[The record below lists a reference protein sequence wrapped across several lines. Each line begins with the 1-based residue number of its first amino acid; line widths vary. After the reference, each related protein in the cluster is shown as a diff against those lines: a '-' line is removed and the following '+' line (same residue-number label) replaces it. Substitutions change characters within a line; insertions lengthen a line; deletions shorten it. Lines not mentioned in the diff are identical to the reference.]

1 MDFFTRR
8 PRRLRTVVG
17 GTAIGTLV
25 LGALVVPAL
34 GSSASA
40 ARHRQPELGTRGVE
54 IIQQD
59 GYRFRDLDRN
69 GRATPYED
77 WRLSPER
84 RAADLVSRLS
94 LEQKAGLLVH
104 GTLATSGTAYNA
116 ATNTGFIADRHIT
129 TFITRLATEPAAL
142 AEQNN
147 SVQAIAEAQPL
158 GIPVVIS
165 TDPRNGFTTAAGQ
178 TVPRVGNTAFPDPIG
193 MAAAGDPRLTRT
205 YGDVVRREY
214 RAVGIHEGLSPQADI
229 ATEPRWSRING
240 TFGSDP
246 DDARKQVNAYVRGI
260 QDGSRGL
267 GTDSVAAVVK
277 HWVGYG
283 AQVNG
288 YDSHYYYGRYAKL
301 DQRSLDQH
309 VVPFRGAFDADVA
322 GVMPTYSILK
332 DLVYRGRPVEQVGAG
347 FNTFLLQD
355 LLRGRHGFD
364 GVIVSDWAIAN
375 DCPAACKANEGPTF
389 FGPWGVGTPWG
400 MEDATKLQRFAKAFN
415 AGIDQMGGSDE
426 PQYVV
431 QAVQQGLLTE
441 RRVDQSARR
450 VLEQKLR
457 LGLFENPYVDPAEA
471 ARVNGNARFQAIGDA
486 AQAKSL
492 TLLTNRSRTLPASSR
507 TVKKVYLSGVGAQAA
522 TDRGLQVVAT
532 PQEADLAIVGLS
544 DPTGVGRDNHL
555 DFRGT
560 EADYQAFAA
569 AAASGTPTVAVP
581 NLVRPLVLTNVVDRA
596 DAVVADYGV
605 SDEVLLETIFGDR
618 SPGGR
623 LPFELPTSMAQV
635 EAQRPDLP
643 DDVRRPLF
651 EVGHGLRYARSHR

>member
-1 MDFFTRR
+1 MDIFTRR
-8 PRRLRTVVG
+8 PRRLRAAVS
-17 GTAIGTLV
+17 GTAVGALV
-25 LGALVVPAL
+25 LGALAVPAL
-34 GSSASA
+34 TSSASA
-40 ARHRQPELGTRGVE
+40 TRYRQPELGTRSVE
-54 IIQQD
+54 IITHG
-59 GYRFRDLDRN
+59 GYRFRDLDRD
-69 GRATPYED
+69 GRLTPYED

-104 GTLATSGTAYNA
+104 GTLATTGTAYNA

-129 TFITRLATEPAAL
+129 TFITRLATEPSAL
-142 AEQNN
+142 AAQNN
-147 SVQAIAEAQPL
+147 SVQEIAEAQPF
-158 GIPVVIS
+158 GVPVVIS

-193 MAAAGDPRLTRT
+193 MAAAGSRSLTRT
-205 YGDVVRREY
+205 YGDIIRREY
-214 RAVGIHEGLSPQADI
+214 RAVGIHEGLSPQADL

-246 DDARKQVNAYVRGI
+246 EDARGQVNAYVAGI
-260 QDGSRGL
+260 QGGSDGL
-267 GTDSVAAVVK
+267 GRDSVAAVVK

-283 AQVNG
+283 AQVGG
-288 YDSHYYYGRYAKL
+288 YDSHYYYGRYAQL
-301 DQRSLDQH
+301 DQRSLDRH

-347 FNTFLLQD
+347 FNAFLLQD

-400 MEDATKLQRFAKAFN
+400 MEDATKLQRFAKAFT

-431 QAVQQGLLTE
+431 QAVQQGLLSE
-441 RRVDQSARR
+441 RRVDRSARR
-450 VLEQKLR
+450 VLEQKVR
-457 LGLFENPYVDPAEA
+457 LGLFENPYVDPAA
-471 ARVNGNARFQAIGDA
+471 AAEVAGNARLQAVGDA

-492 TLLTNRSRTLPASSR
+492 TLLTNRGRTLPASPR
-507 TVKKVYLSGVGAQAA
+507 RVKKVYLSGVGAQAA

-560 EADYQAFAA
+560 ETDYQAFAA

-596 DAVVADYGV
+596 AAVVADYGV
-605 SDEVLLETIFGDR
+605 SDEVLLETIFGER

-623 LPFELPTSMAQV
+623 LPFELPASMAQV
-635 EAQRPDLP
+635 EAQRPDLS

-651 EVGHGLRYARSHR
+651 EVGHGLRYAHRQR